1 MELVFSLRLFLCLE
15 HFFLL
20 PYYDWL
26 ERDKSSASVGTVF
39 HTFRFFVHQNIGKKF
54 APPPTSID
62 EKIRF
67 GISTELYFVL
77 FIYIL
82 TDTQFVQ
89 ATAIL
94 FAHTSCVEVTERTNV
109 PVQKNTFVYGIP
121 ARLTWN
127 CKRLLFPPEKFNAR
141 LSNIS
146 LSSILNTAENA
157 H

>member
-1 MELVFSLRLFLCLE
+1 M
-15 HFFLL
+15 
-20 PYYDWL
+20 
-26 ERDKSSASVGTVF
+26 
-39 HTFRFFVHQNIGKKF
+39 
-54 APPPTSID
+54 
-62 EKIRF
+62 
-67 GISTELYFVL
+67 L

-121 ARLTWN
+121 AILTWN
-127 CKRLLFPPEKFNAR
+127 CKRLLFHPDKFNAR
-141 LSNIS
+141 LSNTK
-146 LSSILNTAENA
+146 SSFILNTAENA